1 MTTNTSE
8 SFNCLMKRF
17 IEWKERPIDSLCLA
31 LYNLSK
37 TFIMEII
44 RGRYGRGEYTIREEF
59 RKNYNLVE
67 DAPNPTYLENPEMEA
82 QIFARLREAKKNVE
96 AAKVNRQ
103 LS

>member
-8 SFNCLMKRF
+8 SINCLMKRF

-44 RGRYGRGEYTIREEF
+44 HGRYGRGEYTIREEF

-67 DAPNPTYLENPEMEA
+67 DAPNPNYLENPETEA